1 MKTTKTVRASR
12 RLSSASTRRPVRA
25 SRKIVKAED
34 EIEEIDDID
43 VDDDVDVDFDDAD
56 FEDAPVEESEILF
69 EAEDVAEVLAEATGE
84 PVDYTVD
91 DETTEVTFTVGENEI
106 TVTPEGD
113 EEVVEESTRVRG
125 RKIAASR
132 KMMRKPAR
140 KVAAS
145 RRIRK

>member
-43 VDDDVDVDFDDAD
+43 VADDVDFDDAD

-132 KMMRKPAR
+132 KMMRQPAR
-140 KVAAS
+140 RVAAS

>member
-43 VDDDVDVDFDDAD
+43 VADDDVDFDDAD

-132 KMMRKPAR
+132 KMMRQPAR
-140 KVAAS
+140 RVAAS

>member
-43 VDDDVDVDFDDAD
+43 VDDVDFDDAD

-140 KVAAS
+140 RVAAS

>member
-34 EIEEIDDID
+34 EIKEIDDID
-43 VDDDVDVDFDDAD
+43 VDDDVDFDDAD

-132 KMMRKPAR
+132 KMTRKPER

>member
-43 VDDDVDVDFDDAD
+43 VDDVDFDDAD

-132 KMMRKPAR
+132 KMMRQPAR
-140 KVAAS
+140 RVAAS

>member
-12 RLSSASTRRPVRA
+12 RVSSASTRRPVRA
-25 SRKIVKAED
+25 SRKPIKAED

-43 VDDDVDVDFDDAD
+43 VEDIDVDD
-56 FEDAPVEESEILF
+56 FEEPEIEEQEILF

-113 EEVVEESTRVRG
+113 EEVVEESTIVRG

-132 KMMRKPAR
+132 KMRRPAK

>member
-43 VDDDVDVDFDDAD
+43 VDDDVDFDDAD

-132 KMMRKPAR
+132 KMLRKPAR

>member
-43 VDDDVDVDFDDAD
+43 VADDDVDFDDAD

-125 RKIAASR
+125 RKIAASC
-132 KMMRKPAR
+132 KMMRQPAR
-140 KVAAS
+140 RVAAS